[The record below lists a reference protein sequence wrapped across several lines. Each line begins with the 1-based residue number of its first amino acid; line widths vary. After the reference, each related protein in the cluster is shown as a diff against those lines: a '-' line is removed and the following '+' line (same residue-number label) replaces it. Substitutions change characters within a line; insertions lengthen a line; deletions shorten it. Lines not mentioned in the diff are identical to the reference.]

1 MKKHLLQVF
10 LSALFYNASAT
21 VRYMEQHQVSKEV
34 LLNILQT
41 KKTFKN
47 TYERKCFIVG
57 ITHILGVADLPD
69 TFRDPAT
76 TSRLLQ
82 EILSMLQ
89 KIQKK
94 EANEASKKAAK

>member
-1 MKKHLLQVF
+1 
-10 LSALFYNASAT
+10 
-21 VRYMEQHQVSKEV
+21 
-34 LLNILQT
+34 LQT

-57 ITHILGVADLPD
+57 MTHILGVADLPES
-69 TFRDPAT
+69 FREPST

-82 EILSMLQ
+82 EILNMLQ

-94 EANEASKKAAK
+94 EASEASKKASKQIH